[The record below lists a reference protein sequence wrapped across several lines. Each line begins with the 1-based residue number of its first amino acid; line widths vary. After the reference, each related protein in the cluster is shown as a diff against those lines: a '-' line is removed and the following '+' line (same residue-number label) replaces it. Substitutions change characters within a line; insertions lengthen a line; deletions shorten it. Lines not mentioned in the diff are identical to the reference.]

1 MKSISKLGAVILAT
15 LLLGGGSNRAL
26 AQTIKQQLVGTWTFV
41 VTEATLPDGKKMRPF
56 GTTPK
61 GTLIFTEDGRFASV
75 QVAAGIP
82 KFASNSRV
90 TGTAEEN
97 AAVVKGSIAL
107 FGNYTVDEATKT
119 VTYKI
124 ESATFAGLGLPDSTK
139 QEVADTFARVL
150 AANIPSGVRVTSLTV
165 VAGALV
171 VDAVSA

>member
-1 MKSISKLGAVILAT
+1 MKSISKLAAVILAT
-15 LLLGGGSNRAL
+15 LLLGVGSNPVL
-26 AQTIKQQLVGTWTFV
+26 AQTLKQQLVGTWTFV

-56 GTTPK
+56 GDTPK

-119 VTYKI
+119 GTYKI
-124 ESATFAGLGLPDSTK
+124 ESATFPNWEGAEQKRPVESISGDELRFGNPGGSIQGAST
-139 QEVADTFARVL
+139 L
-150 AANIPSGVRVTSLTV
+150 NIWKR
-165 VAGALV
+165 AK
-171 VDAVSA
+171 